1 MLPHD
6 RAQPAA
12 QDKPSWPARIMRW
25 VGRAP
30 LIIKVVL
37 VAAKVNE
44 FQYVTR
50 RLASTLPRPL
60 AKFHVV
66 APAA

>member
-12 QDKPSWPARIMRW
+12 RERPSWPTRIMRW

-37 VAAKVNE
+37 VAAALVLWP
-44 FQYVTR
+44 F
-50 RLASTLPRPL
+50 LLPFAL
-60 AKFHVV
+60 LYSAV
-66 APAA
+66 AVA